1 MFFGFSSVG
10 WTRIMYNNNYIIVS
24 SCIICADKIILVQS
38 FWLVLF
44 CLQIK
49 SLIGTKVEWLYYI
62 LEAFNTGD
70 LVHYQKLC
78 HVHQAALTAQPALV
92 QNEKKLLEKI
102 NILCLMEIIFRY
114 SSSLQITEV
123 LITYIVR
130 VVTQALDNSFACS
143 RPAYDRTIPLSV
155 IAERTKLSVEDVEYL
170 LMKSLS
176 VSSH

>member
-1 MFFGFSSVG
+1 MPFGFSCVG
-10 WTRIMYNNNYIIVS
+10 CYNNYIVVS
-24 SCIICADKIILVQS
+24 SCIICADKIMLVQS
-38 FWLVLF
+38 MLTYSNL
-44 CLQIK
+44 LQIK

-114 SSSLQITEV
+114 SG
-123 LITYIVR
+123 
-130 VVTQALDNSFACS
+130 SFADN
-143 RPAYDRTIPLSV
+143 R
-155 IAERTKLSVEDVEYL
+155 
-170 LMKSLS
+170 
-176 VSSH
+176 SSHYLCC